1 MALEL
6 FSCKLT
12 AMDRPVEFAIEWGY
26 LGPKSFHILPYPCSR
41 NRTFYRMLLRSAG
54 IKKGFLV
61 SGFSF
66 RILINTES
74 QSNGKTP
81 IYICN
86 LFNPIPSIHIILI
99 LILRDT
105 LSDSFFSQ
113 FPTFKLISLYW
124 NTISFSIAI
133 VEIVNFIYLQLICWI
148 SSSSCIAIYSPLWL
162 KWKAVKGLVIFLRN
176 SLFYLAHR

>member
-1 MALEL
+1 M
-6 FSCKLT
+6 KKH
-12 AMDRPVEFAIEWGY
+12 P
-26 LGPKSFHILPYPCSR
+26 
-41 NRTFYRMLLRSAG
+41 FY
-54 IKKGFLV
+54 
-61 SGFSF
+61 
-66 RILINTES
+66 
-74 QSNGKTP
+74 
-81 IYICN
+81 

-99 LILRDT
+99 LILHDT

-162 KWKAVKGLVIFLRN
+162 KWKAVKGLVKFLRN
-176 SLFYLAHR
+176 SLFYLSDKFFAVVNKYMQFSHSSNNRFCE